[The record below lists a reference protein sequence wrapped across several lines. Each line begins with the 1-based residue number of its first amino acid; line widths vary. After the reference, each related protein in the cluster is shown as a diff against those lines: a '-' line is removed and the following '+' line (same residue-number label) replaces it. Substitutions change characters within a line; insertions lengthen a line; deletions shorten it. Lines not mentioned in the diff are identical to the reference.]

1 MTRALRSNIR
11 FRELAALVAFVAVVV
26 VAGFAQAREIKDMAG
41 RSVALPDYPMRVVTI
56 GAVPVLNSFLFALGE
71 QDKIVNGLPPELAR
85 KFQYVFAPNLAGEP
99 IVQGAEKG
107 LSVETI
113 VNLKP
118 DVILTMDPAT
128 VQALAAFN
136 LPVVFLRWTAP
147 NDVIALMALLG
158 DIFRKPSAAR
168 DYAAYFDQATRRVA
182 SIVAQADAAHR
193 PRVLYA
199 NLRRLTQPHRI
210 ADWWIARA
218 GGQSLTDNE
227 RTEESYT
234 FSLEQFLAWDP
245 QILIV
250 ADRAE
255 RDMAL
260 REPRFRNVSAVRDNR
275 VYVAPAG
282 AHLWA
287 NRTIEQPLTLIWAT
301 SIIHPQELPSD
312 VLRADTADF
321 YERFFHVKLTAEQ
334 IDEILAGAPGR

>member
-1 MTRALRSNIR
+1 MRL
-11 FRELAALVAFVAVVV
+11 RELATLVAFFAVVG
-26 VAGFAQAREIKDMAG
+26 VAGCAQARVVTDMSG
-41 RSVALPDYPMRVVTI
+41 RSVALPDQPMRVVTI

-71 QDKIVNGLPPELAR
+71 QDKIVNGPPPELAR
-85 KFQYVFAPNLAGEP
+85 KFQYVFAPNLTGKP

-113 VNLKP
+113 VTLKP
-118 DVILTMDPAT
+118 DVILTMDVAT

-136 LPVVFLRWTAP
+136 LPVVLLRWTAP
-147 NDVIALMALLG
+147 DDVKALMALLG
-158 DIFRKPSAAR
+158 DIFGKQSAAR
-168 DYAAYFDQATRRVA
+168 DYGAYFDKTTQRIAA
-182 SIVAQADAAHR
+182 IVAQIDAAHR

-218 GGQSLTDNE
+218 GGRSVTDNG

-255 RDMAL
+255 LEMAL
-260 REPRFRNVSAVRDNR
+260 HEPRFQNVSAVRDKH

-301 SIIHPQELPSD
+301 SIILPQQLPAEA
-312 VLRADTADF
+312 VRADIDDF
-321 YERFFHVKLTAEQ
+321 YQRFFHVKLSAEQ